1 MKILT
6 VISDPNKAK
15 FTNYDIQFENYIK
28 QLIEYTYDND
38 KTYEFINL
46 VL

>member
-15 FTNYDIQFENYIK
+15 FANYDIQFENYIK
-28 QLIEYTYDND
+28 QLVDYTYDND

-46 VL
+46 TL